1 MKKFNIIPLMMIVPL
16 LGACNGSGVKKMSK
30 PKFASYSNKVEADKF
45 SEDANKA
52 GEEAF
57 KPCFVYDG
65 DKIVSIDKG
74 AALTMKQYKS
84 VQYKSTLKTGN
95 KQSYSSEYS
104 AQSTSQIDATNLVAK
119 GVMEMAQEASTKNV
133 DGEPSATIVPIGE
146 QSIAV
151 LYSIPEFGS
160 VDGKMSGSQ
169 KEETYSF
176 YQGKNQISADATTKT
191 YTKSPLEVEEAKQKE
206 NFALGAYMALTMTM
220 TQFLPSDNIN
230 AKYDRYEDGQV
241 YTSCLKSEGKELSY
255 TYGDEQVKVTSKL
268 ERIYQIDFAKL
279 KAFYSEEITIEMS
292 KDDIGTLNYSSKE
305 YRTFEY
311 ANKKVSAKAP
321 DISKYTENT
330 TLGL

>member
-16 LGACNGSGVKKMSK
+16 LGACNGSNVKKMSK

-45 SEDANKA
+45 AEDANKA

-65 DKIVSIDKG
+65 DNIVSIDKG
-74 AALTMKQYKS
+74 AVLTMKQYKS
-84 VQYKSTLKTGN
+84 VQYKSTLKSGN
-95 KQSYSSEYS
+95 KQSYSSETS
-104 AQSTSQIDATNLVAK
+104 VQSTSQIDATTLVAK
-119 GVMEMAQEASTKNV
+119 GVMEMAQEASTKNT
-133 DGEPSATIVPIGE
+133 DAEPSTSIVPIGE

-151 LYSIPEFGS
+151 LNSIPEFAS
-160 VDGKMSGSQ
+160 TDGKMSASQ

-176 YQGKNQISADATTKT
+176 YQDKKQVVASATTKT
-191 YTKSPLEVEEAKQKE
+191 YSKNTLEVEEAKQKE
-206 NFALGAYMALTMTM
+206 NIALGAYMSLAVTMA
-220 TQFLPSDNIN
+220 QFLPVDDLA

-241 YTSCLKSEGKELSY
+241 YTSYLKSEGKELSY

-279 KAFYSEEITIEMS
+279 KAVYSEEITIEMS
-292 KDDIGTLNYSSKE
+292 KDDIGTLNYSSKD
-305 YRTFEY
+305 YRSLEY
-311 ANKKVSAKAP
+311 ANKKVSVKAP